1 MASARVLHATRHLVD
16 AGEKAFRPF
25 FCCIDAWAIAA
36 SHKTSQIMRKHCFFC
51 RQAWNSHVVFAAV
64 MDRGSD
70 LTWCPLL
77 WIVLPFDPFVFLP
90 YFLHRED
97 KMRIRGN
104 LTLSFH
110 LLLKR
115 LQSNSGL
122 PRGFLSSSHGC
133 QITWSLENYTGT
145 HTWTPY
151 YVTTALTGAISQ
163 CKQLHL
169 KLIDCLKSIFNSS
182 FWLVWS
188 WK

>member
-1 MASARVLHATRHLVD
+1 MQPGTWWTQVKRLFVL
-16 AGEKAFRPF
+16 F
-25 FCCIDAWAIAA
+25 FFAA
-36 SHKTSQIMRKHCFFC
+36 SMPEPSLLLTKRLRLCGNTAFSPFWSY
-51 RQAWNSHVVFAAV
+51 RQAWESHVVFAAV

-77 WIVLPFDPFVFLP
+77 WIDLPSDPFVFLP

-97 KMRIRGN
+97 KMRILGN

-122 PRGFLSSSHGC
+122 TKGFLSSSHGR
-133 QITWSLENYTGT
+133 QITWSPENYTGT
-145 HTWTPY
+145 HTGTPY
-151 YVTTALTGAISQ
+151 YVTTALTGATSQ

-169 KLIDCLKSIFNSS
+169 KLIGCLKSIFNSS
-182 FWLVWS
+182 FWLFWS